1 MPELDLGNVKGPQG
15 KSAYQSALDAGY
27 SGSEEAFNKAMAKA
41 PDAVLY
47 TPQSL
52 TDTQQTQAR
61 GNINAAPGGF
71 GLGTRSKWLTDA
83 DDLNNIYQGGFY
95 FWYGDKKP
103 ANSPKDIYYGGMIVM
118 SRSPTEFVQQ
128 VFTITDTSILQNCM
142 LVRTAYNNTWYPWE
156 WVNPPMLLGTEYRTT
171 ERYLGKPVYVKT
183 FNIPTSVFTNQGADY
198 AHGIA
203 NLDRIVDSFVC
214 CRADYIRIFPWS
226 YYASAEWSA
235 QYMLNS
241 SVIKFEIG
249 SNALARIKEYTNGVD
264 VTLKYT
270 KTTD

>member
-1 MPELDLGNVKGPQG
+1 MAYTPTVWKNGEFPPIDAEHLNKIEQG
-15 KSAYQSALDAGY
+15 IA
-27 SGSEEAFNKAMAKA
+27 
-41 PDAVLY
+41 DAVSV
-47 TPQSL
+47 TPQTLS
-52 TDTQQTQAR
+52 DEQKSKAR

-171 ERYLGKPVYVKT
+171 ERYLGKPVYVKAVNFGALPNNTEASVT
-183 FNIPTSVFTNQGADY
+183 FGDATTQAFAVT
-198 AHGIA
+198 
-203 NLDRIVDSFVC
+203 
-214 CRADYIRIFPWS
+214 
-226 YYASAEWSA
+226 
-235 QYMLNS
+235 
-241 SVIKFEIG
+241 
-249 SNALARIKEYTNGVD
+249 ARILKNASSYTLPIPDQAVVWAGGATVYIKTTDDYSAWTGV
-264 VTLKYT
+264 VTVKYT